1 MLSWRAK
8 TPCASLP
15 RLWKESFM
23 INAAFSQEIFFTS
36 ASFLLVIIYHA
47 HLIYQVWTRPLDTAI
62 GITNHLRGHWVES
75 VMQEKRDILAVQ
87 TLRNWIMAAS
97 FLASTAILIC
107 LGLVS
112 VAAGSEK
119 MAEITPFL
127 NVLVREHRVLW
138 LFKLMVIII
147 NFFIIFFN
155 FTLAIRYFNHVNFM
169 INVPPSL
176 AHKITPE
183 YVAGILTHATFHYTV
198 GMRGYYIG
206 VLLILWLFGPIW
218 MFLGTIIMLSVLH
231 HLDAKPGG
239 SAS

>member
-1 MLSWRAK
+1 MIESPPHLELYLS
-8 TPCASLP
+8 
-15 RLWKESFM
+15 SF
-23 INAAFSQEIFFTS
+23 
-36 ASFLLVIIYHA
+36 SFLLLIIYHA
-47 HLIYQVWTRPLDTAI
+47 HLFYQVRRRPLTTAI
-62 GITNHLRGHWVES
+62 GITNHLRSHWVQSIMED
-75 VMQEKRDILAVQ
+75 KRDILAVQ
-87 TLRNWIMAAS
+87 TLRNWVMASS

-112 VAAGSEK
+112 VAASPEK
-119 MAEITPFL
+119 MGEISPL
-127 NVLVREHRVLW
+127 LGELMREHRVLW
-138 LFKLMVIII
+138 LFKIMVTTV

-169 INVPPSL
+169 INIPSNL

-183 YVAGILTHATFHYTV
+183 YVSGILTHATFHYTA

-218 MFLGTIIMLSVLH
+218 MLLGTIVMLAVLH

>member
-1 MLSWRAK
+1 MIES
-8 TPCASLP
+8 TPYLE
-15 RLWKESFM
+15 LY
-23 INAAFSQEIFFTS
+23 FTS
-36 ASFLLVIIYHA
+36 ASFLLLFIYHA
-47 HLIYQVWTRPLDTAI
+47 RLFYQVRRRPLNTAI

-75 VMQEKRDILAVQ
+75 IMEDKRDILAVQ
-87 TLRNWIMAAS
+87 TLRNWVMASS

-107 LGLVS
+107 LGFIS
-112 VAAGSEK
+112 VASGSEK

-127 NVLVREHRVLW
+127 KELVREHRVLW
-138 LFKLMVIII
+138 LFKIMVIIV

-169 INVPPSL
+169 INIPSTL

-183 YVAGILTHATFHYTV
+183 YVSGILTHATFHYTA

-218 MFLGTIIMLSVLH
+218 MLLGTIVMLAVLH